1 MIMPFHRATLILNP
15 KFYQPFG
22 NRTTANSLQIHI
34 IIKGKGDLQMQNCAK
49 LKFVVFS
56 FVVKEKAL

>member
-1 MIMPFHRATLILNP
+1 MHNSMIMPFHRATLILNS

-34 IIKGKGDLQMQNCAK
+34 I
-49 LKFVVFS
+49 
-56 FVVKEKAL
+56 